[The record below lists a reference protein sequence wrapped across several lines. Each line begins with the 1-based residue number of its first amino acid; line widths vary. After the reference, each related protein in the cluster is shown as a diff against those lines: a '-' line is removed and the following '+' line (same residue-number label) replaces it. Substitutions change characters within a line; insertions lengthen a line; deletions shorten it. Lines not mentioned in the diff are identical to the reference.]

1 MSAFGE
7 SADGVRIEL
16 NATILDD
23 QNEGRYEG
31 KGVSYVVGIEDVEDY
46 ENPTLNWVSLTGLFS
61 EVEPV
66 ILVDGKN
73 VTADTTFQD
82 HVTIS
87 GEEIPG
93 TLRATCP

>member
-1 MSAFGE
+1 M
-7 SADGVRIEL
+7 
-16 NATILDD
+16 
-23 QNEGRYEG
+23 
-31 KGVSYVVGIEDVEDY
+31 
-46 ENPTLNWVSLTGLFS
+46 NWVSLTGLFS

>member
-1 MSAFGE
+1 M
-7 SADGVRIEL
+7 
-16 NATILDD
+16 
-23 QNEGRYEG
+23 
-31 KGVSYVVGIEDVEDY
+31 
-46 ENPTLNWVSLTGLFS
+46 NWVSLTGLFS

-73 VTADTTFQD
+73 VTAETTFQD